1 MYGLIGA
8 FVSLEVFQ
16 CLVANCS
23 LNRAR
28 ETCKNSTN
36 RAFPLSGNKKE
47 NCDTVNP
54 RISTRGAY
62 YFKFRRRQ
70 EALNRGERSFIFS
83 QIVA

>member
-8 FVSLEVFQ
+8 FVSLEVFP

-28 ETCKNSTN
+28 ESCKNSTN

-47 NCDTVNP
+47 NCDTVISP
-54 RISTRGAY
+54 ISTRGAY

-70 EALNRGERSFIFS
+70 GALNRGERSFILS